1 MNGISIEE
9 DDERVTAI
17 LARIDD
23 DDRSLTGRTSDIRE
37 EQRKK
42 ETGEMR

>member
-1 MNGISIEE
+1 MNGIAIVE

-23 DDRSLTGRTSDIRE
+23 DDGSPTDCALEIGE
-37 EQRKK
+37 ERGKK
-42 ETGEMR
+42 ETRKTR

>member
-1 MNGISIEE
+1 MNGVSIEK

-23 DDRSLTGRTSDIRE
+23 DDGSQVGDRGRARE
-37 EQRKK
+37 EGNGN
-42 ETGEMR
+42 E